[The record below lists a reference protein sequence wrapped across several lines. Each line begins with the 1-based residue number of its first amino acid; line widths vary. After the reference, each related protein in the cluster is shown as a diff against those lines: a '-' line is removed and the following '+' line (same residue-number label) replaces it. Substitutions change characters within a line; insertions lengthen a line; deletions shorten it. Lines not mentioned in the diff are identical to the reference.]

1 MISFKTEIKNLG
13 AFKKVNLGSTKTW
26 TAKSKLV
33 YVETKEITTKDN
45 KKEKKNFVIFN
56 FIDNGNTIYSAN
68 KDLSLLRLINKN
80 DLKKGVVLYWEHSP
94 EKLFLIKESISNS
107 LTESDMEKLA
117 NKELKYFNLP
127 KEG

>member
-33 YVETKEITTKDN
+33 YVETKEVTKDN

-56 FIDNGNTIYSAN
+56 FVDNGNAIYSAN
-68 KDLSLLRLINKN
+68 KDKSLLRLINKN
-80 DLKKGVVLYWEHSP
+80 DLKKGIVLYWEHDP

-107 LTESDMEKLA
+107 LTESDMEKIA
-117 NKELKYFNLP
+117 NQSLKYFNLP

>member
-33 YVETKEITTKDN
+33 YVETKEVTKDN

-56 FIDNGNTIYSAN
+56 FVDNGNAIYSAN
-68 KDLSLLRLINKN
+68 KDKSLLRLINKN
-80 DLKKGVVLYWEHSP
+80 DLKKGIVLYWEHDP

-117 NKELKYFNLP
+117 NQSLKYFNLP

>member
-26 TAKSKLV
+26 TTKSKLV
-33 YVETKEITTKDN
+33 YVETKEVTKDN

-56 FIDNGNTIYSAN
+56 FVDNGNAIYSAN
-68 KDLSLLRLINKN
+68 KDKSLLRLINKN
-80 DLKKGVVLYWEHSP
+80 DLKKGIVLYWEHNP

-107 LTESDMEKLA
+107 LTESDMEKIA
-117 NKELKYFNLP
+117 NQSLKYFNLP